1 MSYKHWT
8 SDESSWNKNPIPVF
22 NEVPSLVALQPRGLA
37 GKLRT
42 VVSGWE
48 EMLIAPVVVVPVIKK
63 LRECVAHPQ
72 FTDLELM
79 CHVDQECPRCGVF
92 RGFVETPRYDPSTL
106 FQQQDVM
113 AWAARFSAM
122 LDDEANILGLMSTA
136 TLLQV
141 ILVSYRS

>member
-92 RGFVETPRYDPSTL
+92 RGFVETRGPAMTHPRCSNNRMSWLGPPASALCLTTKPTS
-106 FQQQDVM
+106 
-113 AWAARFSAM
+113 WA
-122 LDDEANILGLMSTA
+122 
-136 TLLQV
+136 
-141 ILVSYRS
+141 